1 MQCIDALDESTT
13 VGWTRGYFRR
23 YWKTEAEYQQK
34 ISTRLQPLVN
44 VKRAE
49 LKPSPKG
56 RVHKKKCGKSM
67 VFYQTGGGGG
77 SPRVIKN
84 QTPFLEKY
92 FFSEL
97 VESF

>member
-1 MQCIDALDESTT
+1 MYRCTT
-13 VGWTRGYFRR
+13 HERQLLLLLLLFS
-23 YWKTEAEYQQK
+23 Q
-34 ISTRLQPLVN
+34 
-44 VKRAE
+44 
-49 LKPSPKG
+49 PKG

-67 VFYQTGGGGG
+67 VFYQTGGG

>member
-1 MQCIDALDESTT
+1 LFLRSLYDFL
-13 VGWTRGYFRR
+13 F
-23 YWKTEAEYQQK
+23 KN
-34 ISTRLQPLVN
+34 ISHHGSFLLQ
-44 VKRAE
+44 
-49 LKPSPKG
+49 SCKG
-56 RVHKKKCGKSM
+56 RVQKKKCGKSM
-67 VFYQTGGGGG
+67 VFYQTGGGGGGG

>member
-1 MQCIDALDESTT
+1 MQPGHEEGNHHIPLSP
-13 VGWTRGYFRR
+13 RGQGTSPAKGNHQMEGGDIIRR
-23 YWKTEAEYQQK
+23 GDTLRIREGC
-34 ISTRLQPLVN
+34 R
-44 VKRAE
+44 
-49 LKPSPKG
+49 
-56 RVHKKKCGKSM
+56 KKCGKSM
-67 VFYQTGGGGG
+67 VFYQTGGWGG